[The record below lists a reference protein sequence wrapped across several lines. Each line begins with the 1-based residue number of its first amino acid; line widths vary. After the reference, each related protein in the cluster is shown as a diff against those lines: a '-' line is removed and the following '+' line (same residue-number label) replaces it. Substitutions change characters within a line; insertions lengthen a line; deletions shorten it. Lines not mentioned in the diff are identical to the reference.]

1 MTDEQLID
9 LVKTVSPLLGGG
21 LGGGIALLGVSL
33 TNRFDTKKRR
43 QEMLRVRGEELYILN
58 EKWLNGLTGY
68 FLRRASVMQGKSTYN
83 EALDLDIAEGSRPQP
98 HDFSRLEMLIDV
110 YFPATRPAYD
120 RVTAGRA
127 ALNKIASE
135 HKRAYEKGDLDGQGY
150 LKPFQQA
157 MKDVD
162 EAGKALKEAIL
173 SELRSI

>member
-1 MTDEQLID
+1 MTDEQIID
-9 LVKTVSPLLGGG
+9 LVKTVVSPFLGGI
-21 LGGGIALLGVSL
+21 IALCGVSL
-33 TNRFDTKKRR
+33 TSRFDTKKRR
-43 QEMLRVRGEELYILN
+43 QEMLRGRGEELYTLN

-68 FLRRASVMQGKSTYN
+68 FLRRASVMQGKLTYN
-83 EALDLDIAEGSRPQP
+83 EALDLEIAEGSRHQT

-127 ALNKIASE
+127 TLNKIASE
-135 HKRAYEKGDLDGQGY
+135 HKRAYENGDLDGKGY

-162 EAGKALKEAIL
+162 DAGKALKETIL